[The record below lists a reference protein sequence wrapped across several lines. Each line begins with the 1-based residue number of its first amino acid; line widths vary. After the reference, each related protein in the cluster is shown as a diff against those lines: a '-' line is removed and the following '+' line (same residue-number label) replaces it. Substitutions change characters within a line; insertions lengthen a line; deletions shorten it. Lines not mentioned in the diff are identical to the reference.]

1 MFLLAFLKVHNKRG
15 TSMIALILFWRQF
28 MKKGGKKGRAKSE
41 KVLYSQ
47 NALPKLF
54 NMLCLEIL
62 KDIFRN

>member
-1 MFLLAFLKVHNKRG
+1 MFLLAFLKVNNKRG
-15 TSMIALILFWRQF
+15 TSMIALILFWGQF

-47 NALPKLF
+47 NALPILF